1 MGSHPSHGSQAPVR
15 HADPLHWLRER
26 DNPEVL
32 KYLRA
37 ENAHA
42 HAIMAHTRPLQ
53 ETLFD
58 EIKGRIKQTDATV
71 PYRLD
76 DYFYYTRYEEGKE
89 YPIYC
94 RKRGSLEAP
103 EEVMLEVNELA
114 RGHAFYAV
122 GAGRVSAG
130 QDLLAFAAD
139 TFGRRVYTI
148 RFKNLATGDTLPDVI
163 PGVTNNL
170 AWANDNRTL
179 FYARQD
185 PVTLRWHRIYRHV
198 LGTDPERD
206 KLVYEEADEA
216 FSTLVF
222 KTKSKAYLMIASFQ
236 TVSSEFRFL
245 DANHPGGRFR
255 VMQPRERNHEYEVEH
270 FGEHFYIRTNLE
282 AKNFRL
288 MRAPVRRPSREHWE
302 EVIPHRPGVF
312 LEGCEMFQGHLV
324 VTERAKGL
332 TRMQVRPWS
341 GEDAHYLEFQEP
353 AYLAHPTDNYQFDT
367 RLLRFTYTSLTTP
380 NSVYDHNM
388 ATRQRV
394 LLKRDEILGG
404 FDPANYRS
412 ERLYATAPDGTEVPM
427 SLVYRT
433 GLRKNG
439 GNPLLLYGYGAY
451 GLSIDPTFNAPLIS
465 LLDRGFGY
473 AIAHVRGGQE
483 LGREWYEDG
492 KLLKKKNSFTD
503 FIACAEHLIE
513 DGYTRAHRLYAMGGS
528 AGGLL
533 MGAVVNLRPELFRGV
548 VAQVPFVDV
557 INTML
562 DETIPL
568 TAGEYDE
575 WGDPRDPKYH
585 EYIRSYSPYDNVE
598 AKAYPHLLV
607 TSGLHDSQVQ
617 YWEPAK
623 WVAKLRA
630 TRTDRNRLL
639 LKTNLEAGHHG
650 ASGRYRRYHELAF
663 DYAFLL
669 DLAGVSR

>member
-1 MGSHPSHGSQAPVR
+1 MR
-15 HADPLHWLRER
+15 ETDPFRWLRER

-32 KYLRA
+32 KYLRG
-37 ENAHA
+37 ENDHTRAV
-42 HAIMAHTRPLQ
+42 MAHTTLLQ

-76 DYFYYTRYEEGKE
+76 DYFYYNRFEEGKE

-103 EEVMLEVNELA
+103 EEILLEVNELA
-114 RGHAFYAV
+114 RGHAYYSV

-130 QDLLAFAAD
+130 QDLLAFAFD
-139 TFGRRVYTI
+139 TFGRRIYTI
-148 RFKNLATGDTLPDVI
+148 RFKNLITGELLPDTI
-163 PGVTNNL
+163 PDVTNNL

-179 FYARQD
+179 LYARQD

-198 LGTDPERD
+198 LGADPARD
-206 KLVYEEADEA
+206 ELVYEELDET
-216 FSTLVF
+216 FSTMVF
-222 KTKSKAYLMIASFQ
+222 KSKSKAFLFIGSFQ

-245 DANHPGGRFR
+245 DANDPAGRFR
-255 VMQPRERNHEYEVEH
+255 VLQPRERDHEYDVEH
-270 FGEHFYIRTNLE
+270 FGQYFYVRTNLE

-288 MRAPVRRPSREHWE
+288 VRARVERTSREHWE

-312 LEGCEMFQGHLV
+312 LEGFELFHDYLV
-324 VTERAKGL
+324 VTERARGL

-341 GEDAHYLEFQEP
+341 GEEAHYLAFDEP
-353 AYLAHPTDNYQFDT
+353 AYLAHPTDNYQLDT

-380 NSVYDHNM
+380 NSVYDYDM
-388 ATRQRV
+388 ATRERV
-394 LLKRDEILGG
+394 LLKRDEVLGG
-404 FDPANYRS
+404 FDPANYRG
-412 ERLYATAPDGTEVPM
+412 ERLYARAPDGTEVPV
-427 SLVYRT
+427 SLVYRVDQ
-433 GLRKNG
+433 RQEA

-451 GLSIDPTFNAPLIS
+451 GISIDPTFNAPLIS
-465 LLDRGFGY
+465 LLDRGFAY
-473 AIAHVRGGQE
+473 AIAHVRGGQD

-503 FIACAEHLIE
+503 FIACAEQLTQK
-513 DGYTRAHRLYAMGGS
+513 GYARADRIYAMGGS

-533 MGAVVNLRPELFRGV
+533 MGAVVNLRPDLFHGV
-548 VAQVPFVDV
+548 VAHVPFVDV

-568 TAGEYDE
+568 TTGEYDE
-575 WGDPRDPKYH
+575 WGDPRDPTYYQ
-585 EYIRSYSPYDNVE
+585 YILSYSPYDNVE
-598 AKAYPHLLV
+598 RKAYPHMLV
-607 TSGLHDSQVQ
+607 TGGLYDSQVQ

-630 TRTDRNRLL
+630 MRTDRNRLL

-650 ASGRYRRYHELAF
+650 ASGRYRRYREVAL
-663 DYAFLL
+663 DYAFVL
-669 DLAGVSR
+669 DLAANGRPAPT

>member
-1 MGSHPSHGSQAPVR
+1 MGSHQGHGTGVTT
-15 HADPLHWLRER
+15 ADQFSWLRER

-37 ENAHA
+37 GNDHA
-42 HAIMAHTRPLQ
+42 RAVMAHTKPLQ

-76 DYFYYTRYEEGKE
+76 DFFYYTRYEEGKE

-94 RKRGSLEAP
+94 RKRGSLDAP
-103 EEVMLEVNELA
+103 EEILLEVNELA
-114 RGHAFYAV
+114 QGHAYYSV
-122 GAGRVSAG
+122 GAGRVSTG
-130 QDLLAFAAD
+130 QDLLAFAFD

-148 RFKNLATGDTLPDVI
+148 RFKNLTTGELLPDEI
-163 PGVTNNL
+163 PEVTNNL

-185 PVTLRWHRIYRHV
+185 PLTLRWHRIYRHA
-198 LGTDPERD
+198 LGADPERD
-206 KLVYEEADEA
+206 ELVYEEKDET
-216 FSTLVF
+216 FSTMVF
-222 KTKSKAYLMIASFQ
+222 KTKSKAFLFIASFQ
-236 TVSSEFRFL
+236 TVSSEFQFL
-245 DANHPGGRFR
+245 DANDPGGRFR
-255 VMQPRERNHEYEVEH
+255 VMQPRERDHEYEVEH

-288 MRAPVRRPSREHWE
+288 MRAPVTRASREHWR

-312 LEGCEMFQGHLV
+312 LEGFDLFRNHLV

-332 TRMQVRPWS
+332 TRIQVRPWS
-341 GEDAHYLEFQEP
+341 GEDAHYLAFEEP
-353 AYLAHPTDNYQFDT
+353 AYLVHPTDNHQFDT

-380 NSVYDHNM
+380 NSVYDYDM
-388 ATRQRV
+388 TTRERV
-394 LLKRDEILGG
+394 LLKRDEVLGG
-404 FDPANYRS
+404 FDSANYRS
-412 ERLYATAPDGTEVPM
+412 ERLHARAADGTEVPI

-433 GLRKNG
+433 GLRKET

-451 GLSIDPTFNAPLIS
+451 GISIDPTFNAPLIS
-465 LLDRGFGY
+465 LLDRGFAY
-473 AIAHVRGGQE
+473 AIAHVRGGQD

-492 KLLKKKNSFTD
+492 KLFKKKNTFTD
-503 FIACAEHLIE
+503 FIACAEHLARQQ
-513 DGYTRAHRLYAMGGS
+513 YARADRLYAMGGS

-533 MGAVVNLRPELFRGV
+533 VGAVVNLRPDLFHGV

-557 INTML
+557 VNTML

-568 TAGEYDE
+568 TTGEYDE
-575 WGDPRDPKYH
+575 WGDPRDTKYL

-598 AKAYPHLLV
+598 ARAYPHLLV
-607 TSGLHDSQVQ
+607 TSGLYDSQVQ

-630 TRTDRNRLL
+630 VRTNQNRLL

-650 ASGRYRRYHELAF
+650 ASGRYRRYREVAF

-669 DLAGVSR
+669 DLAAADG